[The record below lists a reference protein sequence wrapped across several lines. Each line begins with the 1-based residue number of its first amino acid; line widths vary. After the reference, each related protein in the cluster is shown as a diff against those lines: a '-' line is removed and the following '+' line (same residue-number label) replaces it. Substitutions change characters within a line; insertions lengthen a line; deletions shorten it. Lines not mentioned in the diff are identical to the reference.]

1 MKKPFRLYNV
11 LFPIWMFWFPP
22 VAFSLVQYSWGFRL
36 IVLAVLAGNFAIDSL
51 LLCLAMRHQGLE
63 NRGQIW
69 KRSIWKIWGIGF
81 LCDVIGAMLIFGLYY
96 LLTEV
101 LRVSW
106 NLILFPGTTLISL
119 PGVVLAGALI
129 YLLNRRF
136 AFTKCGLDPAQVH
149 KLCLALAVFTAPY
162 TMMIPI
168 YG

>member
-51 LLCLAMRHQGLE
+51 VLCLAMGHQGLE
-63 NRGQIW
+63 NRGQTW

-136 AFTKCGLDPAQVH
+136 AFIKCGLDPAQVH